1 MRSRTL
7 REGMVGLFIL
17 ASVGLLGV
25 LIFWLR
31 GINLGKQNFE
41 IKAKFENVAG
51 MKMGASVRYRGVTV
65 GKIVDLRIASFDGQN
80 GQSLASTSNTQVVAV
95 TLQIQPSD
103 LKIPKDAVVE
113 ANQVGLISETIID
126 IVPREN
132 LPQDSS
138 LPSPLSDT
146 CQQQDVIICDGD
158 WVEGRI
164 GVSYDSLIRS
174 VETLSTR
181 LEEISQRL
189 IEDEKFLQDIKR
201 VVANSA
207 DATGELARLGR
218 EVSALT
224 SSVRNEIGQVSE
236 AAVASTNSVRR
247 LSEDIRVTANRL
259 NTTTQE
265 VNQLVNNVNTL
276 VTNNRQTVVATLEN
290 LNQVS
295 SDLQTT
301 VNRLQPLT
309 EQVGSEEFVQN
320 LSRLSENAAIASEQ
334 LRQASDTIADPANL
348 TVLQQTLDSARAAF
362 DNAAKLT
369 SDLDELMGDP
379 QFRNNLRELVEGLN
393 QLVSSTET
401 LEQQT
406 QLAQDLKP
414 ISQTLREYENPSPKV
429 SPSLP
434 STKPSSQPSTKSTE
448 LPPWID
454 RKITDTNA
462 KSYPYKE

>member
-1 MRSRTL
+1 
-7 REGMVGLFIL
+7 
-17 ASVGLLGV
+17 
-25 LIFWLR
+25 
-31 GINLGKQNFE
+31 
-41 IKAKFENVAG
+41 
-51 MKMGASVRYRGVTV
+51 
-65 GKIVDLRIASFDGQN
+65 
-80 GQSLASTSNTQVVAV
+80 
-95 TLQIQPSD
+95 
-103 LKIPKDAVVE
+103 
-113 ANQVGLISETIID
+113 
-126 IVPREN
+126 
-132 LPQDSS
+132 
-138 LPSPLSDT
+138 
-146 CQQQDVIICDGD
+146 
-158 WVEGRI
+158 
-164 GVSYDSLIRS
+164 

-224 SSVRNEIGQVSE
+224 SSVRNEIGQVSD

-276 VTNNRQTVVATLEN
+276 VVNNRQTVVSTLEN

-301 VNRLQPLT
+301 VTRLQPLT

-320 LSRLSENAAIASEQ
+320 LSKLSENAAIASEQ

-414 ISQTLREYENPSPKV
+414 ISQTLREYENRSPKV

-434 STKPSSQPSTKSTE
+434 SAKPSSQPSAKSTEE

-462 KSYPYKE
+462 KSYPHQ